1 MGDNL
6 EIFFVKVIGPLFI
19 STSLLFPQER
29 STWKVIQ
36 DEVMTPIC
44 TDCHKV
50 GTVFAQQSDLLLTE
64 DVAYEQLVNALP
76 NNASARA
83 DGLLRVGTDGLAS
96 IETSYLWEKINAVN
110 REHFYSDHPHYG
122 ALMPLGKPY
131 LTNGQLAFIKEWIIG
146 GAPKEEEVTAAAESL
161 LDDTTRYQ
169 QPEFVQLKPPE
180 EGIQLHLGPF
190 DVPPN
195 FEREFY
201 YFQPMDT
208 TGNIYL
214 QRAEV
219 IMRSGSHHF
228 IAYSFS
234 ETIPSWVGL
243 KREHYRDIRNLDGS
257 YISGNLTATLWH
269 NFGFGTQY
277 PFMNYQFPPGVALR
291 IDADM
296 GLDLNSH
303 YINSTDSTIIGEVYI
318 NMYLSKPEEIKH
330 TAEVLSL
337 NNLDIELPP
346 NKVTTLERTFEFT
359 EEASVFQLMSHAHEH
374 MLEFKV
380 EKIGGE
386 LDGELI
392 YIAYDWEHPPILELD
407 PPLHVRKGEGMKL
420 IVTYDN
426 WTDETLRFGLLSEDE
441 MMILFG
447 YYYLGSPL
455 LSTDSSRT
463 IPAAFDL
470 KQNYPNPFN
479 GETQIEFTI
488 TRESEVSLQ
497 VFDMLGRLVSSL
509 VSGVTPAGRHVLKWS
524 GTDGGGVP
532 LPSGIY
538 LFRLSIDDQ
547 SRTKKALLIQ

>member
-1 MGDNL
+1 M
-6 EIFFVKVIGPLFI
+6 V
-19 STSLLFPQER
+19 LLFSTINGQER
-29 STWKVIQ
+29 STWNVIQ
-36 DEVMTPIC
+36 KEILNPNCVE
-44 TDCHKV
+44 CHQV
-50 GTVFAQQSDLLLTE
+50 GTSFATQSDLHLTE

-96 IETSYLWEKINAVN
+96 LETSYLWEKINAVN
-110 REHFYSDHPHYG
+110 RAHFYSDHPHYG

-131 LTNGQLAFIKEWIIG
+131 LTNGQLAFVKEWILG
-146 GAPKEEEVTAAAESL
+146 GAPKETVVAAAKESL
-161 LDDTTRYQ
+161 LEDTTIYET
-169 QPEFVQLKPPE
+169 PDFTELKPPE
-180 EGIQLHLGPF
+180 QGIQFNLGPF

-208 TGNIYL
+208 TGDIYL
-214 QRAEV
+214 ERAEI

-234 ETIPSWVGL
+234 ESIPSWAGV
-243 KREHYRDIRNLDGS
+243 KAETYRDIRNLDGS
-257 YISGNLTATLWH
+257 YISANLTATLWH
-269 NFGFGTQY
+269 SFGFGTQY

-303 YINSTDSTIIGEVYI
+303 YINRTDSTIIGEVYV
-318 NMYLSKPEEIKH
+318 NMHLSKPEEIKH

-337 NNLDIELPP
+337 DNRDIELPP
-346 NKVTTLERTFEFT
+346 NKVTTLERTFKFT

-374 MLEFKV
+374 MLEFRV
-380 EKIGGE
+380 EKVGGE

-407 PPLHVRKGEGMKL
+407 PPLYVQRGEGMRL

-447 YYYLGSPL
+447 YYYLGSPTL
-455 LSTDSSRT
+455 TTDSPSM
-463 IPAAFDL
+463 IPGAFDL

-479 GETQIEFTI
+479 GETQVEFTI
-488 TRESEVSLQ
+488 AREAEVSLQ
-497 VFDMLGRLVSSL
+497 VFDMLGRPVSSL
-509 VSGVTPAGRHVLKWS
+509 ASGVTPKGRHVMKWS
-524 GTDGGGVP
+524 ATDGEGAL
-532 LPSGIY
+532 LPSGVY
-538 LFRLSIDDQ
+538 FVRLSIDGQ
-547 SRTKKALLIQ
+547 SRTKKALLLR